1 MKQTLLIA
9 GAALIALT
17 AGPAFAKPGHGHGN
31 GQGSRQDQGYEREDD
46 RDRGDYGDRDGGRNC
61 PPGLAKKH
69 NGCQPPG
76 QARKFHRGDRYVS
89 GYGTPYGYRS
99 LPYDVRQQYNLD
111 PNDRYYYN
119 KGTLYGVDAR
129 TGLIEQVL
137 SLILR

>member
-1 MKQTLLIA
+1 MKHTLLIA

-17 AGPAFAKPGHGHGN
+17 AVPAAAKPHNGKGHDK
-31 GQGSRQDQGYEREDD
+31 DQRDNKD
-46 RDRGDYGDRDGGRNC
+46 DRGDDRRYGDNDDRGDRNC

-119 KGTLYGVDAR
+119 QGTLYGVDAR

>member
-17 AGPAFAKPGHGHGN
+17 AVPAAAKPHNGKGHDK
-31 GQGSRQDQGYEREDD
+31 DQRDNND
-46 RDRGDYGDRDGGRNC
+46 DRGDDRRYGDNDDRGDRNC

-119 KGTLYGVDAR
+119 QGTLYGVDAR